1 MKPGLPDFSG
11 ETGLM
16 SAVDPGVSGITGV
29 TGLTGDTPSTI
40 DDCGKEFPKVAV
52 E

>member
-11 ETGLM
+11 ETGLT
-16 SAVDPGVSGITGV
+16 SAGDPGESGKTGV
-29 TGLTGDTPSTI
+29 TGLTGDTPSAT
-40 DDCGKEFPKVAV
+40 DDCGNGFPNVAV